1 MRAMDGLDLHSL
13 WPNLPSRLT
22 NQNSLTKPYIF
33 IQDKFSYV
41 FIPLYLKKKTSL
53 RTVYMYNII
62 YIHHPYISIHI
73 YTLLYILYDIYDI
86 CVSLFIHVK
95 IPQKKK
101 TTDSLHPVPFHPALG
116 KALLASPHWSR
127 PRCLVRSAP
136 QVGRLPGRL
145 EMLSFAMKNREIVG
159 LIN

>member
-1 MRAMDGLDLHSL
+1 MC
-13 WPNLPSRLT
+13 
-22 NQNSLTKPYIF
+22 I
-33 IQDKFSYV
+33 I
-41 FIPLYLKKKTSL
+41 
-53 RTVYMYNII
+53 VY
-62 YIHHPYISIHI
+62 PCED
-73 YTLLYILYDIYDI
+73 TA
-86 CVSLFIHVK
+86 K
-95 IPQKKK
+95 KKK